1 MTHDFTRNSS
11 LSCDNLITSLGNKY
25 NNTKNLPSKK
35 AGCTMYNIISS
46 FYLDDFYFKYR
57 HSVMLYSNFFLKSTM
72 AKGSAY

>member
-35 AGCTMYNIISS
+35 AGCTIAVAESHKITW
-46 FYLDDFYFKYR
+46 LT
-57 HSVMLYSNFFLKSTM
+57 L
-72 AKGSAY
+72 